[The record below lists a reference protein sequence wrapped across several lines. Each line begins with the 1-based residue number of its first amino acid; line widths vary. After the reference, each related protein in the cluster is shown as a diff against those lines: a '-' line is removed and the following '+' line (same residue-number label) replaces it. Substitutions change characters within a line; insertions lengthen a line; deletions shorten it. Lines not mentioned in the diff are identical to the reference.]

1 MENKVIELNAE
12 ERGKLEKYVGSGVH
26 SVHLVKRAR
35 VILLLDRSNKT
46 EHLRIGRICES
57 VGISRQGL
65 NNIRKDYLNAE
76 SVETFLKRKKRET
89 PPVPPK
95 ITGEVEAK
103 IIATACSEVP
113 AGYARWTVRLL
124 ADKVVELGFIESI
137 SFKAVQLVL
146 KKRSISLT

>member
-1 MENKVIELNAE
+1 MENNVIMLTET
-12 ERGKLEKYVGSGVH
+12 ERKTLERFVGTGNH

-35 VILLLDRSNKT
+35 VILLLDRSNKK

-57 VGISRQGL
+57 VEISRQAL
-65 NNIRKDYLNAE
+65 NVIRKDYQNADN
-76 SVETFLKRKKRET
+76 VEAFLTRKKRET
-89 PPVPPK
+89 PPVEPK

-113 AGYARWTVRLL
+113 KGHARWTLRLL
-124 ADKVVELGFIESI
+124 ANKIVELGYIDSI